1 MPYLSD
7 NDKLQF
13 LQEGYLVLPDV
24 ISPEMIAE
32 TRDALWAGIRA
43 DRDNPAT
50 WINAEPRMPVTPE
63 HPAMQA
69 VVNDSPVFGIAEEL
83 AGPGT
88 LRPCGAEPALI
99 YPSGKDDWVLPPEG
113 HLDGYYMPSNGVPF
127 GTVDRFMLAVTIYVD
142 DVGHRGAGFIV
153 YPRSHL
159 AAMAYFKS
167 HALLSI
173 QSSSPR
179 EAFEVE
185 SATEITGPA
194 GTVCFWHGQLVH
206 HGSDNATDRIR
217 MALISRFRRWDMH
230 KLLFETPE
238 DDWASW
244 EGCRGLIAR
253 P

>member
-83 AGPGT
+83 AVPT
-88 LRPCGAEPALI
+88 LRALR
-99 YPSGKDDWVLPPEG
+99 
-113 HLDGYYMPSNGVPF
+113 M
-127 GTVDRFMLAVTIYVD
+127 
-142 DVGHRGAGFIV
+142 RGAKAPHETGENPFPAHDEV
-153 YPRSHL
+153 AL
-159 AAMAYFKS
+159 AS
-167 HALLSI
+167 ALSTPANAILPVSGAVENLLMGLLG
-173 QSSSPR
+173 
-179 EAFEVE
+179 EA
-185 SATEITGPA
+185 
-194 GTVCFWHGQLVH
+194 
-206 HGSDNATDRIR
+206 
-217 MALISRFRRWDMH
+217 
-230 KLLFETPE
+230 TP
-238 DDWASW
+238 
-244 EGCRGLIAR
+244 G
-253 P
+253 